1 MFKSYGS
8 GCVRAAVI
16 ATAFVCSTLRAQS
29 SESGQDSSKSAPEAR
44 GSADVANKLQNPIA
58 DLIHIPLESNFE
70 FGIGSDD
77 QFAYILNIQP
87 VIPIPLGSHLKVI
100 SRSILPVMDQ
110 PSSSGEG
117 HTFGLGDWTQSF
129 FFAPAGNTAFVFG
142 VGPVFS
148 IPTGTSSDL
157 GSGKWGIGP
166 TGVALYSKSGFT
178 IGLLTNQ
185 IWSFAG
191 PSDRSSVSQLLLQPF
206 IAYTFKIA
214 FAIKLQTETNY
225 DWENEQWTVP
235 LELGVSQTVAF
246 GKLHVSFSVAGRVW
260 VEGPSTAPDWAIRV
274 PITFVLPD
282 FGP

>member
-1 MFKSYGS
+1 MFKLYGS
-8 GCVRAAVI
+8 GCVWATVF
-16 ATAFVCSTLRAQS
+16 ATAFVCNTLRAQS
-29 SESGQDSSKSAPEAR
+29 SSGKPEHESG
-44 GSADVANKLQNPIA
+44 GSADIANKLQNPIA
-58 DLIHIPLESNFE
+58 DLITIPLQNNFE

-77 QFAYILNIQP
+77 QFGYLLNIEP

-100 SRSILPVMDQ
+100 SRSILPVMDM
-110 PSSSGEG
+110 PSSSGDG

-129 FFAPAGNTAFVFG
+129 FFAPAGNSAFVLG

-157 GSGKWGIGP
+157 GSGKWGMGP
-166 TGVALYSKSGFT
+166 TGVALFSSSGFT
-178 IGLLTNQ
+178 LGVLTNQ

-191 PSDRSSVSQLLLQPF
+191 PSDRSSVSKMLLQPF
-206 IAYTFKIA
+206 TAYTFKSA

-235 LELGVSQTVAF
+235 VELGVSQTVKL

-260 VEGPSTAPDWAIRV
+260 VEGPSTAPDWGVRV
-274 PITFVLPD
+274 PITFVLPG
-282 FGP
+282 FSS